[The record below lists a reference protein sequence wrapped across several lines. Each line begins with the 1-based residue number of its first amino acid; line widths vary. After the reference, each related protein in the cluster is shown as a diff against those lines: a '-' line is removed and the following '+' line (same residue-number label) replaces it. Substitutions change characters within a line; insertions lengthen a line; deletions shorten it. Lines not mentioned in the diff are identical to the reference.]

1 MTTRDAY
8 RAATLL
14 PFLGLAL
21 AAVAAGPAAEL
32 PAGWN
37 WVYPTSLTRGVLVY
51 AALAAWLWLQLDRRP
66 LAELERMLWWAP
78 VWYVAL
84 GWLLM
89 LMLALLRGRAAELWQ
104 EHGRAILLRTAVHFA
119 VGYGYVLLVRVAL
132 GRLRLSGRL
141 SDAREVETR

>member
-14 PFLGLAL
+14 PFIGLVL
-21 AAVAAGPAAEL
+21 ASLLARPAAEL
-32 PAGWN
+32 PAGWD
-37 WVYPTSLTRGVLVY
+37 WVYPTSLTRAVLVY
-51 AALAAWLWLQLDRRP
+51 ALLATWLWLQLARRP

-78 VWYVAL
+78 VAYVAL

-89 LMLALLRGRAAELWQ
+89 LVLSLLRGEAAELWE

-119 VGYGYVLLVRVAL
+119 VGYGYVVLVRLAL

-141 SDAREVETR
+141 SDAKEADTR